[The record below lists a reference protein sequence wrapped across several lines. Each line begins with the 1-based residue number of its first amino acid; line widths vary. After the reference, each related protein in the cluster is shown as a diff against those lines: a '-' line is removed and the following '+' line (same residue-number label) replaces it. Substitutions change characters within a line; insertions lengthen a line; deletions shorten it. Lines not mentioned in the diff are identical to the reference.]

1 MKKKYRVYFEFY
13 GKKMQTTVT
22 ASSMTEAKSIVRN
35 NVNFLKI
42 VTEKED
48 PVDYLKNIFGI

>member
-1 MKKKYRVYFEFY
+1 MKKYRVYFEFY

-22 ASSMTEAKSIVRN
+22 ASSMTEAKTIVRN

-42 VTEKED
+42 VNETED